1 MGVVSCLMAAPAAS
15 QTQTQAASN
24 QDLTARVAAG
34 AGYDAN
40 VFGSNLTAV
49 ADDTLPRKGTYVS
62 NDVSLDYSRA
72 GSLDIGATAS
82 SGLRLY
88 ETDRNYSA
96 QTFSGAALVSG
107 TIASRLHIAVSVEA
121 VRSSQYL
128 FWIFPVTSYGGTVF
142 GLPMPSLNDRITPI
156 FITTYGSDIAAS
168 YTLSRRS
175 SLSAEYGVRR
185 SIIRA
190 NLPRFDTVMLG
201 GHYSYGFTKYAGL
214 RLGYS
219 TQTGVYRPSR
229 TITRRTIDAGITY
242 ARPLSFSRRT
252 KFSFAVN
259 SLGVDDGLNTYATV
273 GGAATLSHQFGRFWK
288 LNGDFDRGVSFI
300 DGFADPVLSNAVS
313 ATLKG
318 AFGRRVDL
326 TASSAYSRGK
336 IGLAR
341 SLFNDYTSGTATV
354 RTNIAITRRFGLYTE
369 YFYYRYRFNK
379 LVALPAGSPCQL
391 DRNGVSAGLELIV
404 PIIERKRRATR

>member
-1 MGVVSCLMAAPAAS
+1 MAAPAAS

-24 QDLTARVAAG
+24 QDLTAHVAAG
-34 AGYDAN
+34 AEYDAN

-190 NLPRFDTVMLG
+190 ISSL
-201 GHYSYGFTKYAGL
+201 
-214 RLGYS
+214 
-219 TQTGVYRPSR
+219 
-229 TITRRTIDAGITY
+229 TY
-242 ARPLSFSRRT
+242 P
-252 KFSFAVN
+252 
-259 SLGVDDGLNTYATV
+259 
-273 GGAATLSHQFGRFWK
+273 
-288 LNGDFDRGVSFI
+288 
-300 DGFADPVLSNAVS
+300 
-313 ATLKG
+313 
-318 AFGRRVDL
+318 GRR
-326 TASSAYSRGK
+326 SALSKRLRRCTSRPRCWRWYGACSRCRSRGAS
-336 IGLAR
+336 GACAPAR
-341 SLFNDYTSGTATV
+341 
-354 RTNIAITRRFGLYTE
+354 RR
-369 YFYYRYRFNK
+369 R
-379 LVALPAGSPCQL
+379 
-391 DRNGVSAGLELIV
+391 
-404 PIIERKRRATR
+404 